1 MKAGVE
7 SLASSASEKT
17 FDTLA
22 ELMRPFVRSWLLI
35 EARLT
40 HMRPGRL
47 GEFCSQVTNMI
58 ELFRSIVASPRDR
71 RWPGLIALRNDII
84 HHLGPKASV
93 VGDYVRPLPHVGDVE
108 ETSNSLPTGINS
120 WFTGLLRRQVS
131 MLTPADLLL
140 APPYAV
146 LYDLIDLFNTDDNL
160 GQFLRLVSAKP
171 TAQHLMEHLIG
182 PTLPTPLF
190 NLKRPRVLYGPSTDH
205 RKERGAQSPYWSSDL
220 ALTLITLRML
230 ERPAEPIEPS
240 SELGRFLNDQGLTST
255 QGQWRV
261 WALGT
266 ELGLPGMDVLF
277 EGARF
282 GVADYAA
289 IAACSRSQQW
299 TTAENRAGERL
310 PREYQALTQCPEDAF
325 YTASPVRLG
334 AKRSLVVQVFTVSVP
349 TGNSLESSEGG
360 QLDQDQTLE
369 QYDWDADHAMG
380 ETNIFGTW
388 ADFLGIE
395 LEE

>member
-1 MKAGVE
+1 
-7 SLASSASEKT
+7 
-17 FDTLA
+17 
-22 ELMRPFVRSWLLI
+22 MRPFVRSWLLI

-40 HMRPGRL
+40 HMQPGRL
-47 GEFCSQVTNMI
+47 GEFCSQVTNII

-71 RWPGLIALRNDII
+71 RWPGLVALRDDII
-84 HHLGPKASV
+84 RYLGPKASV
-93 VGDYVRPLPHVGDVE
+93 VSDYLQPLPHVRDVE
-108 ETSNSLPTGINS
+108 ETPSSLPTGISS
-120 WFTGLLRRQVS
+120 WLTGLRRRQVS

-140 APPYAV
+140 TLPYAV
-146 LYDLIDLFNTDDNL
+146 LYDLIDLFDTDDDL

-171 TAQHLMEHLIG
+171 TAQHLMERLIG

-190 NLKRPRVLYGPSTDH
+190 NLKRSRVLYGPPTNH
-205 RKERGAQSPYWSSDL
+205 HKKRGSQSPYWSSDL
-220 ALTLITLRML
+220 AVTLITLRML

-240 SELGRFLNDQGLTST
+240 SELGRFLNDRGLTST

-310 PREYQALTQCPEDAF
+310 PREYKTLTQCPEDAF

-334 AKRSLVVQVFTVSVP
+334 AKRSLVVQVFAVSVP
-349 TGNSLESSEGG
+349 TGDSPESLEVG
-360 QLDQDQTLE
+360 QLDEDQTLE

-388 ADFLGIE
+388 ADFFGLE
-395 LEE
+395 LED